1 MDLQKRH
8 QRIWKLLHI
17 LLSGWLKRKFNFT
30 AEIARL
36 EGPCLVIPNH
46 VTAWDPL
53 LVALSFPDNQMYFVA
68 SEHIF
73 RWGIVST
80 LIQWLVSP
88 ISRRKG
94 ASGADTVMTCIR
106 RIRKGASICLFA
118 EGDCSWDGRTG
129 EIFPATGKLAK
140 ACGASLVTY
149 RLEGGYLTKPRW
161 GKGVRRGAM
170 SGHVVGV
177 YSPQHLKTMTAEE
190 VDALISRDI
199 WEDAWE
205 RQDTEHTVFRGKTPA
220 EHLECLVYICP
231 ACGAVGGLASQGDQV
246 RCRCG
251 FSLRLT
257 DTGSFVPD
265 TPFRNPGEWDAWQKE
280 RLHDLTPDAAGLFFS
295 DTEMILTEILPGNK
309 TRVIGTGCLEQYAD
323 RLVCCGERF
332 PFPDIEGMSIHNAQ
346 VLAFTAGDRYFEV
359 TSKKPRCA
367 RKYLDFFA
375 AYTRSAGKPG
385 PAPGGTGTP

>member
-118 EGDCSWDGRTG
+118 EGDSSWDGRTG

-177 YSPQHLKTMTAEE
+177 YSPQHLKTMTADQ
-190 VDALISRDI
+190 VNDLIQRDI
-199 WEDAWE
+199 REDAWA
-205 RQDTEHTVFRGKTPA
+205 RQEAEPVHFRGKAPA
-220 EHLECLVYICP
+220 EHMECLVYICP
-231 ACGAVGGLASQGDQV
+231 ACGAVGGLTSHGNQV
-246 RCRCG
+246 ACRCG
-251 FSLRLT
+251 FSLTLT
-257 DTGSFVPD
+257 DTGSFLPD
-265 TPFRNPGEWDAWQKE
+265 TPFRNPGEWDDWQKR
-280 RLHDLTPDAAGLFFS
+280 RLPELTPGEDGCLFR
-295 DTEMILTEILPGNK
+295 DTKMILREILPGNK
-309 TRVIGTGCLEQYAD
+309 SREMGPGLLEQYAD
-323 RLVCCGERF
+323 RLVCCGACF
-332 PFPDIEGMSIHNAQ
+332 PMADIEGMSIHNAQ
-346 VLAFTAGDRYFEV
+346 VLTVALADRYFEI
-359 TSKKPRCA
+359 TSKSPRCT
-367 RKYLDFFA
+367 RKYLDFFTA
-375 AYTRSAGKPG
+375 LTRSAADPG
-385 PAPGGTGTP
+385 PASGGADRL